1 MKYMF
6 FIEFNISLTVL
17 CKMAVIFTVPNLN
30 NLLMKLS
37 KFLPTLAL
45 LALLSF
51 SCSTDSIEENKIDA
65 LSASYVPET
74 KAIEIEILELL
85 NNHRITIGL
94 NALGDLSKI
103 KATAYSHTDYMR
115 EKQEVSHD
123 NFYLRSNSL
132 KNNPGATKVGENV
145 AYGYSSA
152 QSVVNAWLNSE
163 AHREIIEGDFTNFD
177 VSAEKDPD
185 GKWYFTN
192 MFIKK

>member
-1 MKYMF
+1 
-6 FIEFNISLTVL
+6 
-17 CKMAVIFTVPNLN
+17 
-30 NLLMKLS
+30 
-37 KFLPTLAL
+37 
-45 LALLSF
+45 
-51 SCSTDSIEENKIDA
+51 
-65 LSASYVPET
+65 
-74 KAIEIEILELL
+74 
-85 NNHRITIGL
+85 
-94 NALGDLSKI
+94 
-103 KATAYSHTDYMR
+103 MR

-163 AHREIIEGDFTNFD
+163 SHREIIEGDFTNFD
-177 VSAEKDPD
+177 VSAEKDPN

>member
-1 MKYMF
+1 MF
-6 FIEFNISLTVL
+6 FIEFNISLTVF

-94 NALGDLSKI
+94 NTLGDLSKI

-163 AHREIIEGDFTNFD
+163 SHREIIEGDFTNFD
-177 VSAEKDPD
+177 ISAEKDPN